1 MDTRAVQKL
10 KFSIKDFFSDC
21 KPLHR
26 IRSFFWTVFFRIRTE
41 YEEIVRIT
49 LYSVRMQENTDQKNS
64 EYGHFSRSEQIR
76 RRLWIRSHLP
86 KKLLAKNFIFLW
98 NVHEGCSLYL
108 LLFVHKWR
116 YADQKTVFIHQYFI
130 QRNYYEWVW
139 FWKDYWLEF
148 SWHSINLLLFL
159 DQQDIFI
166 FIRII
171 IYDLQT

>member
-21 KPLHR
+21 KPLRR

-41 YEEIVRIT
+41 YEEIVCIT

-64 EYGHFSRSEQIR
+64 EYGPFSRSEKIR
-76 RRLWIRSHLP
+76 RRLWIRSHLL
-86 KKLLAKNFIFLW
+86 KKLLAKSLFFC
-98 NVHEGCSLYL
+98 EGCSLYL

-130 QRNYYEWVW
+130 QRNYYE
-139 FWKDYWLEF
+139 
-148 SWHSINLLLFL
+148 
-159 DQQDIFI
+159 
-166 FIRII
+166 
-171 IYDLQT
+171 

>member
-1 MDTRAVQKL
+1 MCEKCTYSECPYPNAGKYGPEKL
-10 KFSIKDFFSDC
+10 
-21 KPLHR
+21 
-26 IRSFFWTVFFRIRTE
+26 RIRTLFTQWKNPQK
-41 YEEIVRIT
+41 T
-49 LYSVRMQENTDQKNS
+49 LDSFAFTKETAGEK
-64 EYGHFSRSEQIR
+64 
-76 RRLWIRSHLP
+76 
-86 KKLLAKNFIFLW
+86 FIFLW

-108 LLFVHKWR
+108 LLFAHKRR

>member
-1 MDTRAVQKL
+1 MQKL

-21 KPLHR
+21 KPLRR

-64 EYGHFSRSEQIR
+64 EYGHFSRSEKIR
-76 RRLWIRSHLP
+76 RRLWIRSHLL
-86 KKLLAKNFIFLW
+86 KKLLAKSLFFC
-98 NVHEGCSLYL
+98 EGCSLYL

-130 QRNYYEWVW
+130 QRNYYE
-139 FWKDYWLEF
+139 
-148 SWHSINLLLFL
+148 
-159 DQQDIFI
+159 
-166 FIRII
+166 
-171 IYDLQT
+171 